1 MKYIFKAVAVVA
13 LFSMIACGKESS
25 DERWLMWYDKP
36 AEVFIET
43 LVMGNGQ
50 QGAIIYGGVERERID
65 LNDMTLWSGEPV
77 DVNVDTLAAKE
88 GLSAVREA
96 LAKEDYAFR
105 RPGAPLPRGWRCAPA
120 QTNPYHTA
128 ALPAKTTAG

>member
-13 LFSMIACGKESS
+13 LLSLIACDKESS

-88 GLSAVREA
+88 GL
-96 LAKEDYAFR
+96 
-105 RPGAPLPRGWRCAPA
+105 PPP
-120 QTNPYHTA
+120 
-128 ALPAKTTAG
+128 